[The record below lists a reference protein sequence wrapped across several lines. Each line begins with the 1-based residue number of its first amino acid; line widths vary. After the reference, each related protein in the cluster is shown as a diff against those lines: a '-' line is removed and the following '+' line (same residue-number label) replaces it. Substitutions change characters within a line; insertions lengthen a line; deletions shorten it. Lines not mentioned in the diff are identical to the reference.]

1 MTSIDLADP
10 RILAAETSQ
19 KDNIYLDKAMEAAD
33 HEDLIKSTE
42 KEIKDLTTED
52 VWEILP
58 KSLLPTSAHIIRLIW
73 SFKRKRNPFVELIKH
88 KARLCVHVS
97 MQREGIDFNN
107 TFAPVVNWSTIRLII
122 MMAEMAVWE

>member
-1 MTSIDLADP
+1 MKCDKRAD
-10 RILAAETSQ
+10 SM
-19 KDNIYLDKAMEAAD
+19 KAMG
-33 HEDLIKSTE
+33 
-42 KEIKDLTTED
+42 KEIKYMTTEH

-107 TFAPVVNWSTIRLII
+107 TFAPVVNWSTIMLII